1 MTFGGPGVVTATEF
15 WPTVG
20 AGTGWVIAVLGT
32 IWTFRAFLRGDIVSR
47 KQHER
52 EIAQKDEEI
61 ERQIHEKNEWRTE
74 GRIKDQQIHV
84 KDEQLRERDKQIQAV
99 SSVGRSVEAVMSA
112 VQQLA
117 RERQDEP

>member
-1 MTFGGPGVVTATEF
+1 MGFGDPGIVTAAQF

-20 AGTGWVIAVLGT
+20 AGTGWLVAVLGT
-32 IWTFRAFLRGDIVSR
+32 IWIFRAFLRGDIVSR
-47 KQHER
+47 RQHER
-52 EIAQKDEEI
+52 EIRQKDEEI
-61 ERQIHEKNEWRTE
+61 ERQVHEKNEWRTE

-84 KDEQLRERDKQIQAV
+84 KDEQLKERDRQIQAV

-117 RERQDEP
+117 RDRQDKP